1 MNILGT
7 GLTGMV
13 GSRVV
18 ELLSPFYT
26 FENLSLETG
35 VDITNVEDLEKHFA
49 LSTASWVFHFAAFT
63 DVQGAEKEKDLRE
76 KSIAWKVN
84 VDATKS
90 IVTLS
95 KKYKKKLLYISTDYV
110 FDGTKDEYNED
121 DTPNPLS
128 FYTETKFHGE
138 EAVKKLGDDGII
150 VRIGNPY
157 RANPKEMTEKTKQD
171 FVHRVRNRL
180 AENLSITSPTDQIM
194 TCTFVDDLAV
204 SIHAI
209 VTQNASGIFH
219 VPSQHPIVTYDMM
232 VLIARTFGLN
242 EQLIGKTT
250 YAEFF
255 KGKAAIPQKAALR
268 HKRIDALGVHLHSV
282 EGGLEAVKQQED
294 V

>member
-18 ELLSPFYT
+18 ELLSPTYI

-35 VDITNVEDLEKHFA
+35 VDITNTVDLEKHFS
-49 LSTASWVFHFAAFT
+49 LSSAPWVFHFAAFT

-84 VDATKS
+84 VDATKN
-90 IVTLS
+90 IVALC
-95 KKYKKKLLYISTDYV
+95 KKYGKKVLYISTDYV
-110 FDGTKDEYNED
+110 FDGTKDEYHED

-138 EAVKKLGDDGII
+138 EAVKELGNNGVI

-157 RANPKEMTEKTKQD
+157 RANPKDMTEKTKLD
-171 FVHRVRNRL
+171 FVHRVKNRL
-180 AENLSITSPTDQIM
+180 QDNLPVASPTDQIM
-194 TCTFVDDLAV
+194 TCTFIDDLAT

-209 VTQNASGIFH
+209 VTHNANGIFH
-219 VPSQHPIVTYDMM
+219 VPSEKPIVTYDMM
-232 VLIARTFGLN
+232 ILIARTFGLN
-242 EQLIGKTT
+242 ENLVSKTT

-255 KGKAAIPQKAALR
+255 KGRAAIPKKAALR
-268 HKRIDALGVHLHSV
+268 HTRIDALDVHLHTV
-282 EGGLEAVKQQED
+282 EEGLEEVKKQES

>member
-18 ELLSPFYT
+18 ELLSPSYI

-35 VDITNVEDLEKHFA
+35 VDITNAEDLEKYFV
-49 LSTASWVFHFAAFT
+49 LSTAPWVFHFAAFT

-76 KSIAWKVN
+76 KSTAWKVN

-90 IVTLS
+90 IVMLS
-95 KKYKKKLLYISTDYV
+95 KKYGKKLLYISTDYV

-138 EAVKKLGDDGII
+138 EAVKELGDDGVI

-157 RANPKEMTEKTKQD
+157 RANPKVMTEKIKLD
-171 FVHRVRNRL
+171 FVHRVKNRL
-180 AENLSITSPTDQIM
+180 AENLPITSPTDQIM
-194 TCTFVDDLAV
+194 TCTFVDDLAAA
-204 SIHAI
+204 IDAI
-209 VTQNASGIFH
+209 VSKNASGIFH

-232 VLIARTFGLN
+232 VLIARTFNLN
-242 EQLIGKTT
+242 EQLVGKTT

-255 KGKAAIPQKAALR
+255 KGRAAIPKNAALR
-268 HKRIDALGVHLHSV
+268 HKRIDALGVHLHTV
-282 EGGLEAVKQQED
+282 EEGLMAVKKQEG

>member
-18 ELLSPFYT
+18 DLLSSAYA

-35 VDITNVEDLEKHFA
+35 IDITDAAALEKRFA
-49 LSTASWVFHFAAFT
+49 ASDAPWVFHFAAYT

-76 KSIAWKVN
+76 HSVAWKVN

-90 IVTLS
+90 IVSLCR
-95 KKYKKKLLYISTDYV
+95 KFGKHLLYISTDYV
-110 FDGTKDEYNED
+110 FDGTKDAYNEN

-138 EAVKKLGDDGII
+138 EAVKELGAMGVI

-157 RANPKEMTEKTKQD
+157 RAYPKGMNEKTKLD
-171 FVHRVRNRL
+171 FVHRIRNRL
-180 AENLSITSPTDQIM
+180 ADNLSVAAPTDQIF
-194 TCTFVDDLAV
+194 TCTFIDDLAV
-204 SIHAI
+204 AVDAI
-209 VTQNASGIFH
+209 VRENGSGIFH
-219 VPSQHPIVTYDMM
+219 VPSEQPIAPYDMM
-232 VLIARTFGLN
+232 VLIARTFGLDV
-242 EQLIGKTT
+242 QLVGKTT

-255 KGKAAIPQKAALR
+255 KGRAAIPKKAALR
-268 HKRIDALGVHLHSV
+268 HDRIDALGVHLHTV
-282 EGGLEAVKQQED
+282 QEGLEEVKKQEAV
-294 V
+294 

>member
-18 ELLSPFYT
+18 DLLSSEYI

-35 VDITNVEDLEKHFA
+35 VDITDSVALEKRFA
-49 LSTASWVFHFAAFT
+49 ASSAPWVFHFAAYT

-76 KSIAWKVN
+76 QSIAWKVN
-84 VDATKS
+84 VDATKH
-90 IVTLS
+90 IVSLC
-95 KKYKKKLLYISTDYV
+95 KKYGKRMLYISTDYV

-138 EAVKKLGDDGII
+138 EAVKELGENGVI

-157 RANPKEMTEKTKQD
+157 RANPKVMTPKTKLD
-171 FVHRVRNRL
+171 VVHRIRNRL
-180 AENLSITSPTDQIM
+180 AEHLPISSPTDQIF
-194 TCTFVDDLAV
+194 TCTFVDDLAA
-204 SIHAI
+204 SIDAI
-209 VTQNASGIFH
+209 VKHEASGIFH
-219 VPSQHPIVTYDMM
+219 VPSENPIVTYDMM
-232 VLIARTFGLN
+232 VLIAKVFGLD
-242 EQLIGKTT
+242 EQLVGKTT

-255 KGKAAIPQKAALR
+255 KGRAAIPQKAALR
-268 HKRIDALGVHLHSV
+268 HSRIDALGVHLHTV
-282 EGGLEAVKQQED
+282 EAGLEAVKKQEQ